1 MAMKVNYKQLT
12 KAGLVAVL
20 YGLLSAIAVN
30 DFLNV
35 VNSYSTGLL
44 GLSQLILQYESVND
58 NSKRPVIYFCLAG
71 IWFSVHSFFRTRCF
85 IKHHLL
91 RDYSHNGAGKGSVNE
106 HDYWVCINRVKYWLV
121 F

>member
-44 GLSQLILQYESVND
+44 GLSQLIHAVLP
-58 NSKRPVIYFCLAG
+58 KRPVIYFCLAG
-71 IWFSVHSFFRTRCF
+71 IWFSVHSFFRTCCF
-85 IKHHLL
+85 IKHHLH

-106 HDYWVCINRVKYWLV
+106 HDYWVGINRVKYWLV
-121 F
+121 L